1 MAADRIF
8 SILPTEQGQYFR
20 ELWEEFEE
28 YETEEAKY
36 AHLLDNF
43 QPMLLN
49 DAAKGK
55 SWSEH
60 QVKKQQIY
68 KRNERI
74 EETSET
80 IWGEMQRIVEEN
92 IQLGNIHEK

>member
-1 MAADRIF
+1 
-8 SILPTEQGQYFR
+8 
-20 ELWEEFEE
+20 
-28 YETEEAKY
+28 
-36 AHLLDNF
+36 
-43 QPMLLN
+43 MLLN